1 MILEFL
7 SSNSQ
12 FAAVKYNSDKLS
24 CGKAEL
30 MSARN
35 FQALA
40 VISKPRA
47 ADFKSYLQMIGSLNP
62 KVKNKQLH
70 VSIMAKGLS
79 RDKYELTDI
88 AHRWLKKMGYANN
101 PYLIYFHND
110 NPNNHVHIVS
120 VRVCKNRKSVPTCY
134 EKFRASVALHEL
146 IGFDPV
152 AQAKIDAD
160 RALTYGFSSIDQ
172 FLILLKSIGY
182 SGYIK
187 NSALYMVRHYRTL
200 YSINLDSINS
210 LALRYQP
217 SQNAIQAMKKIFA
230 LFLRIAGGDP
240 VRHPSFWHSYL
251 KNSYKSD
258 LGVLLF
264 DKLNINVI
272 YHTKDKKA
280 VGFTIVNHNTRQVHN
295 GDEIVDFET
304 LIRNLKHPEAYIQG
318 DRVFFYEEENVK
330 NTIWPQREPGNLA
343 VGKLEVESE
352 KRRLGR

>member
-7 SSNSQ
+7 SSKSQ
-12 FAAVKYNSDKLS
+12 FAAVKYNSDKVS

-30 MSARN
+30 MSVRN
-35 FQALA
+35 FHALE
-40 VISKPRA
+40 VLSKPRA

-70 VSIMAKGLS
+70 VSIMAKGHS

-88 AHRWLKKMGYANN
+88 AHRWLKKMGYAHN

-120 VRVCKNRKSVPTCY
+120 VRVCKNRRSVPTRY

-160 RALTYGFSSIDQ
+160 KALTYGFSSIDQ
-172 FLILLKSIGY
+172 FLTLLKIMGY

-187 NSALYMVRHYRTL
+187 NSALHMVRHCRTL

-210 LALRYQP
+210 LALLYQP
-217 SQNAIQAMKKIFA
+217 SQNAIQSMKKIFA
-230 LFLRIAGGDP
+230 LFLKIVGGDP
-240 VRHPSFWHSYL
+240 VRHPSFWHNYL

-258 LGVLLF
+258 LGDLLF

-280 VGFTIVNHNTRQVHN
+280 VRFTVVNHNTRRIHN

-304 LIRNLKHPEAYIQG
+304 LTRTLKHPEAYIQG
-318 DRVFFYEEENVK
+318 DRIFFYEEESAK
-330 NTIWPQREPGNLA
+330 NTIWPQRKPENLA
-343 VGKLEVESE
+343 VGKLEVEPE
-352 KRRLGR
+352 NRRRGR